1 MREEI
6 IGDAIEQVRKQ
17 THEEFINQCNRMF
30 ELIGSGALSVKQV
43 AEHSGMPEDVVRNV
57 IDTFGVTLLLGDS

>member
-30 ELIGSGALSVKQV
+30 ELIGSGAISVKQV
-43 AEHSGMPEDVVRNV
+43 AEHHGMLEDVVRNV